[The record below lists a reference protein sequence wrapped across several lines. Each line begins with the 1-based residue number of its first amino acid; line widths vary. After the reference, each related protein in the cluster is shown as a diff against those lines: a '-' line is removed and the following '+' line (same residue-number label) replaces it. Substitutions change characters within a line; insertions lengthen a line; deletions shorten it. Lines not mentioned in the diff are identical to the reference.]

1 MTVRGWTLAV
11 GLAALLAGVVGLQR
25 ARERLDPLPMPD
37 GGGSVLYVRSPEV
50 MKRAVLSY
58 DAVAADLY
66 WIRAIQ
72 HYGAT
77 KLSTDPGK
85 AYDQLYPLL
94 DISTSLDPDFTVAY
108 RFGAIFLSEPF
119 PNGPG
124 RADQAIAL
132 LQKGLTARPETWAFA
147 QDIGFVHYWW
157 RHDYAQAAA
166 WFLRASAIP
175 GAPAWMK
182 PLAAVTLAQGGNRAS
197 SRQLWQQVN
206 DSADVDW
213 LRTQAR
219 LRLRQL
225 DALDQIDALRTIA
238 AAYER
243 RTGLRLRSWDDL
255 VRSGYLRGVPR
266 DPAGY
271 LYRLDTARGRITLA
285 PDSSLNPLPTEP
297 VSLSSMGP
305 TL

>member
-1 MTVRGWTLAV
+1 MTLRTWGLAV
-11 GLAALLAGVVGLQR
+11 GMVALLAGVVGLQR
-25 ARERLDPLPMPD
+25 ARERLGPLPLPE

-50 MKRAVLSY
+50 MTRMALSY
-58 DAVAADLY
+58 DALAADLY

-72 HYGAT
+72 HFGAT

-85 AYDQLYPLL
+85 AYDQLYSLL
-94 DISTSLDPDFTVAY
+94 DLSTSLDPDFTVAY

-132 LQKGLTARPETWAFA
+132 LQKGLMAQPESWAFA

-157 RHDYAQAAA
+157 LHDYAQAAA
-166 WFLRASAIP
+166 WFLRASEIP
-175 GAPAWMK
+175 GAPSWMK
-182 PLAAVTLAQGGNRAS
+182 PLAAVTLAQGGNRTS

-225 DALDQIDALRTIA
+225 DALDQIDVLRTIA
-238 AAYER
+238 RAYEQR
-243 RTGLRLRSWDDL
+243 AGAQLHSWDDL
-255 VRSGYLRGVPR
+255 VRRGYLRGVPR
-266 DPAGY
+266 DPAGH
-271 LYRLDTARGRITLA
+271 LYQLDVARGRITLA
-285 PDSSLNPLPTEP
+285 PDSPLNPLPTEP
-297 VSLSSMGP
+297 VSLRSVSP
-305 TL
+305 AL